1 MSFKSDVKNKIIVY
15 YNRQLDAHE
24 SNIVRKALADED
36 FSIEKNPKPKKT
48 EKIAIVVGSIMQ
60 FSGGHTS
67 MLRLGT
73 GLCELGKNITYISF
87 NNQDEANMQEIA
99 KANLACVKGKF
110 LKYENADKSGYDII
124 IATSWQS
131 VYYVRNFSGYKA
143 YFVQDFEPYFFKLN
157 ERYLLA
163 KKTYEL
169 GLHIISLGKWNL
181 EQIKRNCNVP
191 ENEKLDYIDFP
202 YEPKEYSAGERD
214 YSSYSGKKK
223 ISFAVYSK
231 EDGKRIPNLLQVM
244 LEKAS
249 KVFNEKGYE
258 IEVNF
263 FGFNKSTKL
272 SFGNNLG
279 KLNKE
284 EMKSL
289 YEKSDFGIVASMTN
303 ISLVP
308 YEMLAM
314 GLPIVEFKD
323 GSFPFFFPENT
334 AMLVDYNYNSLVEE
348 VIKSVENPNHIAEMM
363 ENSHNYLKTLS
374 WKNSCK
380 QFKDIIENI

>member
-1 MSFKSDVKNKIIVY
+1 MSFKSDVKNKIIGY

-73 GLCELGKNITYISF
+73 GLCELGKDIT
-87 NNQDEANMQEIA
+87 
-99 KANLACVKGKF
+99 
-110 LKYENADKSGYDII
+110 
-124 IATSWQS
+124 
-131 VYYVRNFSGYKA
+131 YVRNFSGYKA

>member
-1 MSFKSDVKNKIIVY
+1 
-15 YNRQLDAHE
+15 
-24 SNIVRKALADED
+24 
-36 FSIEKNPKPKKT
+36 
-48 EKIAIVVGSIMQ
+48 
-60 FSGGHTS
+60 
-67 MLRLGT
+67 
-73 GLCELGKNITYISF
+73 
-87 NNQDEANMQEIA
+87 
-99 KANLACVKGKF
+99 
-110 LKYENADKSGYDII
+110 
-124 IATSWQS
+124 
-131 VYYVRNFSGYKA
+131 
-143 YFVQDFEPYFFKLN
+143 
-157 ERYLLA
+157 
-163 KKTYEL
+163 
-169 GLHIISLGKWNL
+169 
-181 EQIKRNCNVP
+181 
-191 ENEKLDYIDFP
+191 
-202 YEPKEYSAGERD
+202 
-214 YSSYSGKKK
+214 
-223 ISFAVYSK
+223 
-231 EDGKRIPNLLQVM
+231 M